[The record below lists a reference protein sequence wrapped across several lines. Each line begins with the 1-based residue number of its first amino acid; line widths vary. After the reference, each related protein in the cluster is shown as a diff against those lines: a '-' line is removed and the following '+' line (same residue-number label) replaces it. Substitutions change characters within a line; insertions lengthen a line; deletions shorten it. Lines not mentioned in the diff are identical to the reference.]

1 MASEKLGNVRIATDV
16 IARIAGMA
24 ALDVEGVDAVQ
35 GNLTRED
42 LSRVG
47 RNALGKGVRVSLSG
61 RNAVIDLSLIM
72 GYGYNIPVVCKQVQ
86 DKVGMSV
93 NNMTDLTVTDV
104 NVAVAGIAMQDA

>member
-1 MASEKLGNVRIATDV
+1 MAEKLGNVRIAKDV

-24 ALDVEGVDAVQ
+24 ALDVEGVDAVH

-47 RNALGKGVRVSLSG
+47 RSALGKGVRVSLNG
-61 RNAVIDLSLIM
+61 RKAVIDLSLVM
-72 GYGYNIPVVCKQVQ
+72 GFGYNIPTVCKEVQ

-104 NVAVAGIAMQDA
+104 NVAVAGVAMQDE